1 MNISH
6 FFIDRPIFAAV
17 ISIIITLIGGVAYFA
32 LPVAQYPDIAPP
44 SISVTAQ
51 YPGASAEIVAKTV
64 ATPIEQEVNG
74 VDNMLY
80 MTSQSTGDGSM
91 SLTVTFK
98 LGTDLD
104 TAQVLVQNRV
114 AIAQPRL
121 PEEVRAI
128 GVTVTKQSPDLMLV
142 IHLYSP
148 DDTRDQLYISNYA
161 TLHVKD
167 VLSRIDGVGNVT
179 IFGARDYS
187 MRIWLDPEKLA
198 IRNLTAGDVV
208 AALRGQN
215 VQVAAG
221 VINQPP
227 VPVPGA
233 FQLNVETQ
241 GRLTDPEAFGNII
254 VKSGTD
260 GRVVRVHDIGRVELG
275 AADYGRNGYL
285 DERVAVPL
293 GIFQRPGSNALATAA
308 QVQDAMKKLS
318 ESFPAGLKYDIVYNP
333 TVFISQSVQAV
344 IETMFEAVILVV
356 IVIILFLQT
365 WRASIVPIVAIPVS
379 LIGTFAVLSALG
391 YSLNNLSL
399 FGLLLA
405 IGIVVDDAIVV
416 VENVERNI
424 REGLSPRDAAYKTME
439 EVGGALIAIA
449 LVLTAVF
456 IPSVF
461 LTGIL
466 GQFFRQ
472 FAVTIA
478 TSTVISLIVSLT
490 LSPALCALLFKPHV
504 SHPEGQSI
512 FMRPINAFFRGFNRG
527 FEWLSSRYG
536 RMTGRLVRVSLIMV
550 ILYAGLIGLTVFEF
564 SRAPT
569 GFIPQQDQGY
579 LINIIQLPPGASLA
593 RTDEVARRV
602 NKMVLDTPGVAHTV
616 PIVGL
621 DGATFTNAPNAAVI
635 FSPLAPFEERAKEG
649 LTATKIS
656 MLLNQKFQT
665 VQEGLVLSVS
675 PPPVRGI
682 GTTGGF
688 KLEIQDTH
696 GGDLAQLE
704 GVAQQVVGAA
714 NQTPGLTSIFTTFNT
729 RTPKIWADIDRVRA
743 EMLGVRTDDVF
754 TTLEVYLGSQYV
766 NDFNFLGRTY
776 RVTAQADGQFR
787 QDLHAISQLKTRNAN
802 GEMVPLG
809 SVAAFSNITGPYRVE
824 HFNLFPS
831 AAVQGGTLPG
841 YSTGYGLA
849 AMDKIAAQLLPDGYA
864 AAWTEIAYQEQ
875 LAGNTAIYVFL
886 ASVVFV
892 FLLLAAQYESW
903 ALPLAVILIVPMCLL
918 AAVSGLLAARHGRE
932 HPRPDRLRGADRVGG
947 QERDPD
953 RGVRAPERGA
963 WRGSLPGRDRS
974 RPRAPAPD
982 SHDVLRLH
990 PRRAAARHRHRRRR
1004 RDAPVA
1010 RHRRV
1015 LRHDRRHHLRPDL
1028 HAGVLRCGAEVRG
1041 ETACAWHAATG
1052 PRRLKPPRRH
1062 LTGLAAARWTQR
1074 LQPKIWLAV
1083 MPLKIDCTAIAASS
1097 TPKTRTTTLRAVSPI
1112 RWWISWAS
1120 SRKISVTS
1128 ITARI
1133 ASTTATSS
1141 FGSPLVPA
1149 ASTMAEVMAPGP
1161 ASSGVASGNTVISAC
1176 CSALL
1181 SASSLSFGV
1190 SRAGEGRFDSVMS
1203 SAMIRRMMPPATWSA
1218 GSDTPSCVRIGCP
1231 NSAKASTISVAMAT
1245 ALSEMARRSA
1255 FVAFGVREA
1264 TSTAESIGPMTA
1276 KKVVKAVSAV
1286 SSM

>member
-32 LPVAQYPDIAPP
+32 LPIAQYPDIAPP
-44 SISVTAQ
+44 SISVTAS

-80 MTSQSTGDGSM
+80 MTSQSTSDGAM
-91 SLTVTFK
+91 SLAVTFK

-121 PEEVRAI
+121 PEQVRSI
-128 GVTVTKQSPDLMLV
+128 GVTVTKQSPDLMMV

-148 DDTRDQLYISNYA
+148 DDSREQLYLSNYA

-198 IRNLTAGDVV
+198 VRKLTAGDVV

-221 VINQPP
+221 VIDQPP
-227 VPVPGA
+227 VPQPGA

-254 VKSGTD
+254 VKSGDD
-260 GRVVRVHDIGRVELG
+260 GRVVRVHDVARVELG
-275 AADYGRNGYL
+275 AADYNRNGYL
-285 DERVAVPL
+285 DEKVAVPL
-293 GIFQRPGSNALATAA
+293 GIFQRPGSNALATAT
-308 QVQDAMKKLS
+308 QVQDTMKELS
-318 ESFPAGLKYDIVYNP
+318 KSFPVGVKYDIVYNP
-333 TVFISQSVQAV
+333 TVFISQSVKAV

-356 IVIILFLQT
+356 VVIILFLQS

-379 LIGTFAVLSALG
+379 LIGTFAMLSMLG

-416 VENVERNI
+416 VENVERNM

-461 LTGIL
+461 LTGIM

-490 LSPALCALLFKPHV
+490 LSPALCALLFKPHEET
-504 SHPEGQSI
+504 PARGSI
-512 FMRPINAFFRGFNRG
+512 FMRPITAFFKGFNRG
-527 FEWLSSRYG
+527 FDWLSSRYG
-536 RMTGRLVRVSLIMV
+536 GLTRRLVRISLLMLV
-550 ILYAGLIGLTVFEF
+550 VYAGLISLTVYQFIQ
-564 SRAPT
+564 APT

-593 RTDEVARRV
+593 RTDEVARSV
-602 NKMVLDTPGVAHTV
+602 NKMMLGTPGVAHTV

-621 DGATFTNAPNAAVI
+621 DGATFTSAPNSAVI
-635 FSPLAPFEERAKEG
+635 FSPLDSFEERAKKG
-649 LTATKIS
+649 LSADVIS
-656 MLLNQKFQT
+656 AELNKKFAG
-665 VQEGLVLSVS
+665 VQDALVISVS

-688 KLEIQDTH
+688 KLEVQDTR
-696 GGDLAQLE
+696 GGDLTQLE
-704 GVAQQVVGAA
+704 AVAQSVVGAA
-714 NQTPGLTSIFTTFNT
+714 NQTPGLSRVFTTFNT

-743 EMLGVRTDDVF
+743 EMLGVKADDVF
-754 TTLEVYLGSQYV
+754 ETLEVYLGSRYV

-776 RVTAQADGQFR
+776 RVTAQADGKFR
-787 QDLHAISQLKTRNAN
+787 QDLHSISELKTRNAN
-802 GEMVPLG
+802 GDMVPLG
-809 SVAAFSNITGPYRVE
+809 SVASFSNITGPYRVE
-824 HFNLFPS
+824 HFNLFP
-831 AAVQGGTLPG
+831 AAAIQGGTLPG

-849 AMDKIAAQLLPDGYA
+849 AMDKIAGQLLPEGYA

-875 LAGNTAIYVFL
+875 LAGNTAIYVFV

-918 AAVSGLLAARHGRE
+918 AAVSGLLM
-932 HPRPDRLRGADRVGG
+932 RGMDVNILG
-947 QERDPD
+947 QI
-953 RGVRAPERGA
+953 GFV
-963 WRGSLPGRDRS
+963 
-974 RPRAPAPD
+974 
-982 SHDVLRLH
+982 VLI
-990 PRRAAARHRHRRRR
+990 
-1004 RDAPVA
+1004 
-1010 RHRRV
+1010 
-1015 LRHDRRHHLRPDL
+1015 
-1028 HAGVLRCGAEVRG
+1028 
-1041 ETACAWHAATG
+1041 
-1052 PRRLKPPRRH
+1052 
-1062 LTGLAAARWTQR
+1062 GLAAKNAILIVEFARQNEEHGEDRFQAATEAARVR
-1074 LQPKIWLAV
+1074 L
-1083 MPLKIDCTAIAASS
+1083 
-1097 TPKTRTTTLRAVSPI
+1097 RPI
-1112 RWWISWAS
+1112 LM
-1120 SRKISVTS
+1120 TS
-1128 ITARI
+1128 FAFIL
-1133 ASTTATSS
+1133 
-1141 FGSPLVPA
+1141 GVLPLVIATGAGAEMRQSLGTAVFYGMIGVTIFGLIFTPVFYVVVRKFAAKPRAHPGEARVPA
-1149 ASTMAEVMAPGP
+1149 E
-1161 ASSGVASGNTVISAC
+1161 
-1176 CSALL
+1176 
-1181 SASSLSFGV
+1181 
-1190 SRAGEGRFDSVMS
+1190 
-1203 SAMIRRMMPPATWSA
+1203 
-1218 GSDTPSCVRIGCP
+1218 
-1231 NSAKASTISVAMAT
+1231 
-1245 ALSEMARRSA
+1245 
-1255 FVAFGVREA
+1255 
-1264 TSTAESIGPMTA
+1264 
-1276 KKVVKAVSAV
+1276 
-1286 SSM
+1286 

>member
-44 SISVTAQ
+44 SISVTAS

-80 MTSQSTGDGSM
+80 MTSQSTSDGAM
-91 SLTVTFK
+91 SLAVTFK

-121 PEEVRAI
+121 PEQVRAI
-128 GVTVTKQSPDLMLV
+128 GVTVTKQSPDLMMV

-148 DDTRDQLYISNYA
+148 DDSREQLYLSNYA

-198 IRNLTAGDVV
+198 VRKLTAGDVV

-221 VINQPP
+221 VIDQPP
-227 VPVPGA
+227 VPQPGA

-254 VKSGTD
+254 VKSGDD
-260 GRVVRVHDIGRVELG
+260 GRVVRVHDVARVELG
-275 AADYGRNGYL
+275 AADYNRNGYL
-285 DERVAVPL
+285 DEKVAVPL
-293 GIFQRPGSNALATAA
+293 GIFQRPGSNALATAT
-308 QVQDAMKKLS
+308 QVQDTMKELLK
-318 ESFPAGLKYDIVYNP
+318 SFPVGVKYDIVYNP
-333 TVFISQSVQAV
+333 TVFISQSVKAV

-356 IVIILFLQT
+356 VVIILFLQS

-379 LIGTFAVLSALG
+379 LIGTFAMLSMLG

-416 VENVERNI
+416 VENVERNM

-461 LTGIL
+461 LTGIM

-490 LSPALCALLFKPHV
+490 LSPALCALLFKPHEET
-504 SHPEGQSI
+504 PARGSI
-512 FMRPINAFFRGFNRG
+512 FMRPITAFFKGFNRG
-527 FEWLSSRYG
+527 FDWLSSRYG
-536 RMTGRLVRVSLIMV
+536 GLTRRLVRISLLMLV
-550 ILYAGLIGLTVFEF
+550 VYAGLISLTVYQFIQ
-564 SRAPT
+564 APT

-593 RTDEVARRV
+593 RTDEVARSV
-602 NKMVLDTPGVAHTV
+602 NKMMLGTPGVAHTV

-621 DGATFTNAPNAAVI
+621 DGATFTSAPNSAVI
-635 FSPLAPFEERAKEG
+635 FSPLDSFEERAKKG
-649 LTATKIS
+649 LSADVIS
-656 MLLNQKFQT
+656 AELNKKFAG
-665 VQEGLVLSVS
+665 VQDALVISVS

-688 KLEIQDTH
+688 KLEVQDTR
-696 GGDLAQLE
+696 GGDLTQLE
-704 GVAQQVVGAA
+704 AVAQSVVGAA
-714 NQTPGLTSIFTTFNT
+714 NQTPGLSRVFTTFNT

-743 EMLGVRTDDVF
+743 EMLGVKADDVF
-754 TTLEVYLGSQYV
+754 ETLEVYLGSRYV

-776 RVTAQADGQFR
+776 RVTAQADGKFR
-787 QDLHAISQLKTRNAN
+787 QDLHSISELKTRNAN
-802 GEMVPLG
+802 GDMVPLG
-809 SVAAFSNITGPYRVE
+809 SVASFSNITGPYRVE
-824 HFNLFPS
+824 HFNLFP
-831 AAVQGGTLPG
+831 AAAIQGGTLPG

-849 AMDKIAAQLLPDGYA
+849 AMDKIAGQLLPEGYA

-875 LAGNTAIYVFL
+875 LAGNTAIYVFV

-918 AAVSGLLAARHGRE
+918 AAVSGLLM
-932 HPRPDRLRGADRVGG
+932 RGMDVNILG
-947 QERDPD
+947 QI
-953 RGVRAPERGA
+953 GFV
-963 WRGSLPGRDRS
+963 
-974 RPRAPAPD
+974 
-982 SHDVLRLH
+982 VLI
-990 PRRAAARHRHRRRR
+990 
-1004 RDAPVA
+1004 
-1010 RHRRV
+1010 
-1015 LRHDRRHHLRPDL
+1015 
-1028 HAGVLRCGAEVRG
+1028 
-1041 ETACAWHAATG
+1041 
-1052 PRRLKPPRRH
+1052 
-1062 LTGLAAARWTQR
+1062 GLAAKNAILIVEFARQNEEHGEDRFQAATEAARVR
-1074 LQPKIWLAV
+1074 L
-1083 MPLKIDCTAIAASS
+1083 
-1097 TPKTRTTTLRAVSPI
+1097 RPI
-1112 RWWISWAS
+1112 LM
-1120 SRKISVTS
+1120 TS
-1128 ITARI
+1128 FAFIL
-1133 ASTTATSS
+1133 
-1141 FGSPLVPA
+1141 GVLPLVIATGAGAEMRQSLGTAVFYGMIGVTIFGLIFTPVFYVVVRKFAAKPRAHPGEARVPA
-1149 ASTMAEVMAPGP
+1149 E
-1161 ASSGVASGNTVISAC
+1161 
-1176 CSALL
+1176 
-1181 SASSLSFGV
+1181 
-1190 SRAGEGRFDSVMS
+1190 
-1203 SAMIRRMMPPATWSA
+1203 
-1218 GSDTPSCVRIGCP
+1218 
-1231 NSAKASTISVAMAT
+1231 
-1245 ALSEMARRSA
+1245 
-1255 FVAFGVREA
+1255 
-1264 TSTAESIGPMTA
+1264 
-1276 KKVVKAVSAV
+1276 
-1286 SSM
+1286 